1 MKEIV
6 TEINIAAA
14 PSRVWKVLT
23 NFEKYSIWNPFMTKV
38 SGRAVEGEKLEVTL
52 PNPQG
57 GTMVISPTI
66 LRVEDE
72 KELRWLGR
80 TEGDT
85 FNGEH
90 SFILEPT
97 GQGNVRLIHSEKF
110 TGSKVAMLE
119 GWLDTSVRNHFEEM
133 NRALKDRAEAIT

>member
-14 PSRVWKVLT
+14 PSRIWKVLT
-23 NFEKYSIWNPFMTKV
+23 NFEKYSNWNPFMTKV

-97 GQGNVRLIHSEKF
+97 GQGNVRFVHSEKF

-119 GWLDTSVRNHFEEM
+119 GWLDTSVRKHFEDM

>member
-1 MKEIV
+1 MKELV
-6 TEINIAAA
+6 TEIDIVAT

-23 NFEKYSIWNPFMTKV
+23 NFEKHSEWNPFMTKI

-66 LRVEDE
+66 LKVEEE
-72 KELRWLGR
+72 KELSWLGR

-90 SFILEPT
+90 SFTLKPT
-97 GQGNVRLIHSEKF
+97 GQSSVRFIHSEKF
-110 TGSKVAMLE
+110 TGSMVPMLE
-119 GWLDTSVRNHFEEM
+119 GWLDTVVRKHFEDM
-133 NRALKDRAEAIT
+133 NKALKDKAEAI

>member
-6 TEINIAAA
+6 TEIEIAAA

-23 NFEKYSIWNPFMTKV
+23 NFEKYSDWNPFMTKV
-38 SGRAVEGEKLEVTL
+38 SGRAVEGEELEVTF

-66 LRVEDE
+66 LKVEDE

-80 TEGDT
+80 TEDDT

-90 SFILEPT
+90 SFIVKP
-97 GQGNVRLIHSEKF
+97 GDPGKVRFIHSEKF
-110 TGSKVAMLE
+110 TGSMVPDLE
-119 GWLDTSVRNHFEEM
+119 GWLETVLRKYFEDM
-133 NRALKDRAEAIT
+133 NRAFKNRAEMM

>member
-1 MKEIV
+1 MKELV
-6 TEINIAAA
+6 TEIDIAAT

-23 NFEKYSIWNPFMTKV
+23 NFEKYSNWNPFMTKV

-66 LRVEDE
+66 LKVEDE

-90 SFILEPT
+90 SFIIQPNKRRKSPLYS
-97 GQGNVRLIHSEKF
+97 Q
-110 TGSKVAMLE
+110 
-119 GWLDTSVRNHFEEM
+119 
-133 NRALKDRAEAIT
+133 

>member
-1 MKEIV
+1 MKELV
-6 TEINIAAA
+6 TEIDIAAT

-23 NFEKYSIWNPFMTKV
+23 NFEKHSEWNPFMTKI
-38 SGRAVEGEKLEVTL
+38 SGRAVEGEKLEITL

-72 KELRWLGR
+72 KELRWLGM

-90 SFILEPT
+90 SFIIKPT
-97 GQGNVRLIHSEKF
+97 GQRSVRFIHSEKF
-110 TGSKVAMLE
+110 TGSMVPMLE
-119 GWLDTSVRNHFEEM
+119 GWLDTVVRQYFEDM
-133 NRALKDRAEAIT
+133 NKALKDRAEAT

>member
-14 PSRVWKVLT
+14 PSRIWKVLT
-23 NFEKYSIWNPFMTKV
+23 NFEKYSNWNPFMTKV

-97 GQGNVRLIHSEKF
+97 GQGNVRFVHSEKL

-119 GWLDTSVRNHFEEM
+119 GWLDTSVRKHFEDM

>member
-6 TEINIAAA
+6 TEIDIAATS
-14 PSRVWKVLT
+14 SRVWKVLA
-23 NFEKYSIWNPFMTKV
+23 NFEKHSDWNPFMTKV

-57 GTMVISPTI
+57 GTMVISPTV
-66 LRVEDE
+66 LKVEDE
-72 KELRWLGR
+72 KELRWLGK

-90 SFILEPT
+90 SFIIKPT
-97 GQGNVRLIHSEKF
+97 SQGNVRFIHSEKF
-110 TGSKVAMLE
+110 TGSMVPMLE
-119 GWLDTSVRNHFEEM
+119 GWLETAVRKHFEDM
-133 NRALKDRAEAIT
+133 NKALKGRAEAIT

>member
-1 MKEIV
+1 MKELV
-6 TEINIAAA
+6 TEIDIAATA
-14 PSRVWKVLT
+14 SRVWKVLT
-23 NFEKYSIWNPFMTKV
+23 SFERHSEWNPFMTKI
-38 SGRAVEGEKLEVTL
+38 SGRAVEGEKLEITL

-66 LRVEDE
+66 LKVEEE

-90 SFILEPT
+90 SFIIEPT
-97 GQGNVRLIHSEKF
+97 GQRSVRFIHSEKF
-110 TGSKVAMLE
+110 TGSMVPMLE
-119 GWLDTSVRNHFEEM
+119 GWLDTLVRKYFEDM
-133 NRALKDRAEAIT
+133 NKALKNRAEAM